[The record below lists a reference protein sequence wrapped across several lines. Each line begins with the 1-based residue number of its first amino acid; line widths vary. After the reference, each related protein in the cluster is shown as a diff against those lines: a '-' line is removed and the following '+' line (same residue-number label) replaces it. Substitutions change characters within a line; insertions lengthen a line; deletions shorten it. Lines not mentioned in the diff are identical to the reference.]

1 MKRACIDTHA
11 LIWHATRPKRLGRA
25 AARWLRDA
33 DAGRAQISIP
43 AIVAIELTLLR
54 EAGRNVLGPEQVE
67 VLLDAGAFVLEPLDR
82 AQVLEFA
89 RLDTVPDPF
98 DRMIIAVARA
108 TDLPLITADEDITA
122 SALLTTIWD

>member
-25 AARWLRDA
+25 AARWLREA

-43 AIVAIELTLLR
+43 AIVAIELTRLR

-67 VLLDAGAFVLEPLDR
+67 VLLEAGAFVFEPLDR
-82 AQVLEFA
+82 AQVIEFA
-89 RLDTVPDPF
+89 RLDTVADPF
-98 DRMIIAVARA
+98 DRMIIAAARA

-122 SALLTTIWD
+122 SALVTTVWD